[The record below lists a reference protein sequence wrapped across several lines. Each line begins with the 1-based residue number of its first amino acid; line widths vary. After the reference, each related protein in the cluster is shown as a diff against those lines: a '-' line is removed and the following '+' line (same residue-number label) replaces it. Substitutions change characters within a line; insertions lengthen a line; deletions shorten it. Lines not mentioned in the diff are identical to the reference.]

1 MLKVYEKLLTL
12 NKRYLSGR
20 EIARVLGITPASRRV
35 TLFRLAK
42 RKVLRR
48 LRRDLYEVMLKPS
61 DLLEVA
67 NILYR
72 PSYLSFVYCLGKLGI
87 LNQIAY
93 EIEFASPKKTKRME
107 IRGRTVIF
115 RKMNKKLF
123 FGYILKDNVFIAEP
137 EKALL
142 DTLYI
147 KLKGLTELNEEELN
161 LGDLSKDKFLE
172 MSKKF
177 PRDLQKEAK
186 RIALSFK
193 PHNNVSNNPHQLYPM
208 QI

>member
-1 MLKVYEKLLTL
+1 MLKVYEKLLVL
-12 NKRYLSGR
+12 NKRYLTGR
-20 EIARVLGITPASRRV
+20 EIARVIGITSKSRRV
-35 TLFRLAK
+35 TLSRLAK

-61 DLLEVA
+61 DILEAA
-67 NILYR
+67 NVIYQ
-72 PSYLSFVYCLGKLGI
+72 PSYLSFVYCLSKLGI

-107 IRGRTVIF
+107 IRGRSVVF
-115 RKMNKKLF
+115 RKIDKKLF
-123 FGYILKDNVFIAEP
+123 FGYALKDNVFIAEP

-147 KLKGLTELNEEELN
+147 KLKGLTELNEKELN
-161 LGDLSKDKFLE
+161 LNGLFKNRFLE

-177 PRDLQKEAK
+177 PLSVQKEAK

-193 PHNNVSNNPHQLYPM
+193 RSRA
-208 QI
+208 